1 MSKRVVILFCLLFGF
16 APDFHAQ
23 NVLTLPADSLIREGI
38 RHMYNYEQDVAQ
50 ATFSTVQKLH
60 PDHPV
65 GYLLTG
71 VTDWM
76 LGRERLG
83 IEAAQDTLLNRL
95 KNTRVICEK
104 YVSDYPNDPYGWLL
118 YGMTLGLRARADL
131 SESDWMRAAMNGYKG
146 IQQVKRAADLT
157 PDLGDIQL
165 AFGAF
170 HYYVGMSGPFL
181 KVGASLIGLSGTT
194 LEGKEE
200 LAYAAENARYG
211 YAEAKSI
218 LMYIYGYFENNID
231 EALNL
236 ARELTEEFPGSPYYW
251 TMRSDLEF
259 AAEQY
264 DNAKNSMDK
273 LKQLLPTL
281 SSFSRD
287 EFEGKYLYLTG
298 LYSHYQGNCQSAVA
312 ILTKYLNENADEYD
326 FHDINAELIIGKCHE
341 EMLLF
346 QKASNQ
352 YKLVA
357 NSELPTRMK
366 MEAERALNNL

>member
-1 MSKRVVILFCLLFGF
+1 MTKRVVLSFCLLFLF
-16 APDFHAQ
+16 APILHAQ

-38 RHMYNYEQDVAQ
+38 RRMYNYEQDVAQ
-50 ATFSTVQKLH
+50 ANFSRVQELH
-60 PDHPV
+60 PEHPV

-95 KNTRVICEK
+95 NNTRSICEK
-104 YVSDYPNDPYGWLL
+104 YVSDHPDDPYGWLL

-146 IQQVKRAADLT
+146 IQQVKKAADLT

-165 AFGAF
+165 AYGAF

-218 LMYIYGYFENNID
+218 LMYIYGYFEDNID
-231 EALNL
+231 EALKL
-236 ARELTEEFPGSPYYW
+236 ARELTAEFPGSPYYW
-251 TMRSDLEF
+251 TMRADLEF
-259 AAEQY
+259 ASAQY
-264 DNAKNSMDK
+264 VNAKKSMDK
-273 LKQLLPTL
+273 LKELLPTL
-281 SSFSRD
+281 SAFSRD

-312 ILTKYLNENADEYD
+312 LLTKYLNENADEYD
-326 FHDINAELIIGKCHE
+326 FHDINAELIIGRCHE
-341 EMLLF
+341 EMLLV
-346 QKASNQ
+346 QKASDQ